1 MVADQYSKDEK
12 DGQLT
17 VMWETQESLVSISDV
32 TEPGVGNLRTATAL
46 ACWLQVGYNGSIT
59 RSVLTTMGLQPD
71 LELQVAVAK
80 VSKYAVS
87 ESGDTVEQIE
97 RPHGGLSLV
106 LVDGQRSGRSAK
118 AISNIVARKA
128 VSLLADGVRD
138 GAAARAAHDY
148 LRTLRGGQVSA
159 TLNIV
164 SVDLV
169 TRSIVISRNSHCPA
183 IVVHGQA
190 GTLRLLDEPSQAI
203 GIHAR
208 TRPVITEL
216 PITPDLHIVVYTDGL
231 LSAGERYGEKLDAPA
246 FARET
251 LAACPRETCARALAN
266 TLLAR
271 AVELDR
277 GRPCDDISVLVVSVV
292 TQQQPDHTRRLS
304 VRFPI

>member
-1 MVADQYSKDEK
+1 M
-12 DGQLT
+12 
-17 VMWETQESLVSISDV
+17 
-32 TEPGVGNLRTATAL
+32 EPDTG
-46 ACWLQVGYNGSIT
+46 
-59 RSVLTTMGLQPD
+59 

-97 RPHGGLSLV
+97 RPLGGLSLV
-106 LVDGQRSGRSAK
+106 VVDGQRSGKSAK

-148 LRTLRGGQVSA
+148 LRTMRGGQVSA

-164 SVDLV
+164 SVDLG
-169 TRSIVISRNSHCPA
+169 TRTVVVSRNSHCPV
-183 IVVHGQA
+183 IVVHGPEREVQ
-190 GTLRLLDEPSQAI
+190 LLDEPSEAI
-203 GIHAR
+203 GIHPR

-216 PITPDLHIVVYTDGL
+216 PLAPELHVVVFTDGV
-231 LSAGERYGEKLDAPA
+231 LSAGERYGERLDVPA
-246 FARET
+246 FVREHLGLCT
-251 LAACPRETCARALAN
+251 GEACARSLADA
-266 TLLAR
+266 LLAH

-277 GRPCDDISVLVVSVV
+277 GRPGDDITVAVASVV
-292 TQQQPDHTRRLS
+292 PRQQIDDVRRLS